1 MEEDLVGNAHATR
14 MKEENMRWSG
24 RKSQGPIGLD
34 IGSRYIKAVQVSRAG
49 RSVNVTAAMAIPRFK
64 DGGPLEHEEA
74 SRLAEVLYRQGF
86 EGRRVV
92 LAAPGESLLVGTLSV
107 PPKQSGAPVDQIARM
122 ELARMH
128 KHDPMSFELVHWE
141 LPTTG
146 SSGGKGAATSVMA
159 AACPHVETEALLDLF
174 ESTGLEVVGLDVSW
188 LALARACTPM
198 FAPPAEDKKTA
209 ETQAKTVAILDI
221 GWRTARVI
229 VLRNDVI
236 IFERVLT
243 EGGLCK
249 LRDTLKNQLQ
259 LDDNATDFLLRDVGC
274 SPPQRDASESDRR
287 VADRRASDRRA
298 SDQQASAD
306 DDAFK
311 EPRRLITVHFAALL
325 EELKVSLSYA
335 VQQFRGEGIDKLV
348 LCGGGGAIPGLP
360 QQLHEAFQ
368 FDVISAD
375 VAQLATCPHGL
386 ERFCGSTVLTAA
398 LGLALYEE

>member
-1 MEEDLVGNAHATR
+1 
-14 MKEENMRWSG
+14 MRWSG
-24 RKSQGPIGLD
+24 GKNQGPIGLD
-34 IGSRYIKAVQVSRAG
+34 IGSRFIKAAQVSRGG
-49 RSVNVTAAMAIPRFK
+49 RGVSVTAAMAIPRLK
-64 DGGPLEHEEA
+64 DGGPMEREEA
-74 SRLAEVLYRQGF
+74 ARLAEVLYRQGF
-86 EGRRVV
+86 EGQRVV
-92 LAAPGESLLVGTLSV
+92 MAAPSESLLVGTLSL

-141 LPTTG
+141 LPSTG
-146 SSGGKGAATSVMA
+146 NNSGKSATTSVMA
-159 AACPHVETEALLDLF
+159 AACPHADTEVLLDLF

-188 LALARACTPM
+188 LALARACAPM
-198 FAPPAEDKKTA
+198 FAASPDVKKPAQ
-209 ETQAKTVAILDI
+209 TQAKTVAILDI

-229 VLRNDVI
+229 VLRDDLI

-274 SPPQRDASESDRR
+274 ALPQVES
-287 VADRRASDRRA
+287 AEPDRRASDRRT
-298 SDQQASAD
+298 SGD

-348 LCGGGGAIPGLP
+348 LAGGGGAIPGLP
-360 QQLHEAFQ
+360 EQLHAAFA
-368 FDVISAD
+368 FDVVPAD

-386 ERFCGSTVLTAA
+386 DRFCGSTVLTAA
-398 LGLALYEE
+398 LGLALYEV